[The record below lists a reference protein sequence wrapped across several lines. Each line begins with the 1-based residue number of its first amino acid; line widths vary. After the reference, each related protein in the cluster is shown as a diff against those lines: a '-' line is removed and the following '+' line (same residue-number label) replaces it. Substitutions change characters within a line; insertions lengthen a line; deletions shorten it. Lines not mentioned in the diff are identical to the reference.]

1 MSRKR
6 KVYSLSREKRE
17 KVQAFIE
24 DQLQKRYIQPLK
36 SLQTS
41 PVYFVA
47 KKDRKRR
54 MIQDYH
60 HINQQTVKRYSLPL
74 IADILDGVEK
84 KKVFT
89 KLDLRWGYNNVRIKK
104 DNEWKAVFTI
114 HIRAYKPIIM
124 YFGLINSPAI
134 F

>member
-1 MSRKR
+1 
-6 KVYSLSREKRE
+6 
-17 KVQAFIE
+17 
-24 DQLQKRYIQPLK
+24 
-36 SLQTS
+36 
-41 PVYFVA
+41 
-47 KKDRKRR
+47 
-54 MIQDYH
+54 
-60 HINQQTVKRYSLPL
+60 
-74 IADILDGVEK
+74 
-84 KKVFT
+84 VFT

>member
-60 HINQQTVKRYSLPL
+60 HINQ
-74 IADILDGVEK
+74 
-84 KKVFT
+84 
-89 KLDLRWGYNNVRIKK
+89 
-104 DNEWKAVFTI
+104 
-114 HIRAYKPIIM
+114 
-124 YFGLINSPAI
+124 
-134 F
+134 